1 MKATGSDGLHA
12 AASGKAGAAPVE
24 VSSDAAQRSSL
35 SVLRALWPFMRP
47 YRARVAL
54 AAAALLVAAA
64 ATLVV
69 PLAFRQLIDVS
80 FAPAGSTPAGLPG
93 AGGGVAGSA
102 ASGTDA
108 AAAAAAQLGTASS
121 VDVNVWFLALFGVA
135 VVLAL
140 GTAVRV
146 YSVSWL
152 GERVTADLRRAV
164 YRQVLRQDPRFFET
178 LKTGEVLSRLTTDTT
193 LIQTLVGTSI
203 SMGLRNALLFAGALA
218 MMIVTSPQL
227 SSIIVGLLALV
238 VLPILLFGR
247 RVRRLSR
254 DSQDALAGSSA
265 LAGET
270 LGAIQIVQSYAREPM
285 ETQRF
290 GAATDAAFASAVRR
304 VRARSLL
311 TALAIVLVFGAI
323 VFVLWLGAHAVLQ
336 GRLTTGLL
344 TQFILYAALVAGS
357 TGAIAEVLG
366 DVQRAAGATE
376 RLLELLEAQPQIRAP
391 AQPERLVPS
400 SAGAT
405 VAFDAVSFCYPS
417 RPDERALDEVSL
429 SVAAGETVALVG
441 PSGAGKTTLF
451 QLLLRFYDPQAG
463 SIRLGGIDL
472 RRLDPAELRA
482 AIGFVSQDSVVFSAD
497 AMENIRYGRLDA
509 SDDEVLAAARAA
521 RAHEFI
527 ERLPDGYR
535 TFLGERGVRL
545 SGGQRQRIAIARAL
559 LKNPPL
565 LLLDEATSALDAESE
580 RAVQAALDG
589 AMRGR
594 TTLVIAHRLATVVGA
609 DRIVVL
615 DHGRIVEVGSHA
627 ELVARNGLYARLAT
641 IQFEAGATT

>member
-1 MKATGSDGLHA
+1 MASDLRSSSRTSSRSGSP
-12 AASGKAGAAPVE
+12 AGASPAP
-24 VSSDAAQRSSL
+24 AAQRSSW
-35 SVLRALWPFMRP
+35 SVLRALWPFMAP
-47 YRARVAL
+47 YRARVAV
-54 AAAALLVAAA
+54 AAVALLVAAA

-69 PLAFRQLIDVS
+69 PLAFRQLIDVGFS
-80 FAPAGSTPAGLPG
+80 ASATAGQAAGEVARAVASDPAH
-93 AGGGVAGSA
+93 
-102 ASGTDA
+102 
-108 AAAAAAQLGTASS
+108 
-121 VDVNVWFLALFGVA
+121 VNVWFLALFGVA
-135 VVLAL
+135 TVLAL
-140 GTAVRV
+140 GTALRF

-178 LKTGEVLSRLTTDTT
+178 LKTGEVLSRLSTDTT

-203 SMGLRNALLFAGALA
+203 SLGLRNALLFVGALV
-218 MMIVTSPQL
+218 MLIVTSPQL
-227 SSIIVGLLALV
+227 ASIIVGLLLLV
-238 VLPILLFGR
+238 VLPILVFGR

-254 DSQDALAGSSA
+254 ASQDAIADASA

-270 LGAIQIVQSYAREPM
+270 LNAIQIVQAYAREPL
-285 ETQRF
+285 EAQRF
-290 GAATDAAFASAVRR
+290 GESTEEAFASAIRR

-323 VFVLWLGAHAVLQ
+323 VFVLWLGAHAVLE
-336 GRLTTGLL
+336 GRLTAGLL
-344 TQFILYAALVAGS
+344 TQFILYAALVAGA

-376 RLLELLEAQPQIRAP
+376 RLLELLDAEPAIRAP
-391 AQPERLVPS
+391 AQPERLAPS
-400 SAGAT
+400 GQGARVT
-405 VAFDAVSFCYPS
+405 FEAVTFGYPS
-417 RPDERALDEVSL
+417 RPGERALDDVSIEV
-429 SVAAGETVALVG
+429 VPGETVALVG

-451 QLLLRFYDPQAG
+451 QLLLRFHDPQAG
-463 SIRLGGIDL
+463 VIRLDGVDV
-472 RRLDPAELRA
+472 RRLDPADLRG
-482 AIGFVSQDSVVFSAD
+482 AIGLVSQDSVVFSAD
-497 AMENIRYGRLDA
+497 AMQNIRYGRLDA
-509 SDDEVLAAARAA
+509 SDDEVIEAARAA

-580 RAVQAALDG
+580 RAVQAALER
-589 AMRGR
+589 AMLGR
-594 TTLVIAHRLATVVGA
+594 TTLVIAHRLATVIGA

-615 DHGRIVEVGSHA
+615 ERGRVVDAGTHA
-627 ELVARNGLYARLAT
+627 ELVARGGLYARLAA
-641 IQFEAGATT
+641 IQFDSSLEA

>member
-1 MKATGSDGLHA
+1 MDSGARPSAAVRERPAVAEGDAPAA
-12 AASGKAGAAPVE
+12 AAS
-24 VSSDAAQRSSL
+24 QRSSL
-35 SVLRALWPFMRP
+35 SVLRALWPFMAP
-47 YRARVAL
+47 YRARVAV
-54 AAAALLVAAA
+54 AAIALLVAAA

-69 PLAFRQLIDVS
+69 PLAFRQLIDVG
-80 FAPAGSTPAGLPG
+80 FAAPQ
-93 AGGGVAGSA
+93 A
-102 ASGTDA
+102 ATGA
-108 AAAAAAQLGTASS
+108 AAADPAH
-121 VDVNVWFLALFGVA
+121 VNVWFLALFGVA

-140 GTAVRV
+140 GTALRF

-178 LKTGEVLSRLTTDTT
+178 LKTGEVLSRLSTDTT

-203 SMGLRNALLFAGALA
+203 SLGLRNALLFVGALA
-218 MMIVTSPQL
+218 MLIVTSPQL
-227 SSIIVGLLALV
+227 ASIIVGLLLLV
-238 VLPILLFGR
+238 VLPILVFGR

-254 DSQDALAGSSA
+254 ASQDALADTSA

-270 LGAIQIVQSYAREPM
+270 LNAIQIVQAYAREPL
-285 ETQRF
+285 EAQRF
-290 GAATDAAFASAVRR
+290 GEAAEGAFASAIRR

-323 VFVLWLGAHAVLQ
+323 VFVLWLGAHAVLE
-336 GRLTTGLL
+336 GRLTAGLL
-344 TQFILYAALVAGS
+344 TQFILYAALVAGA

-376 RLLELLEAQPQIRAP
+376 RLLELLEAEPAIRAP
-391 AQPERLVPS
+391 AQAERLAPS
-400 SAGAT
+400 GRGAR
-405 VAFDAVSFCYPS
+405 VDFEAVTFSYPS
-417 RPDERALDEVSL
+417 RPGERALDAVSL
-429 SVAAGETVALVG
+429 EVEPGETVALVG

-451 QLLLRFYDPQAG
+451 QLLLRFHDPQSG
-463 SIRLGGIDL
+463 VIRLDRVDL
-472 RRLDPAELRA
+472 RRLDPADLRG
-482 AIGFVSQDSVVFSAD
+482 AIGLVSQESVVFSAD
-497 AMENIRYGRLDA
+497 AMHNIRYGRLDA
-509 SDDEVLAAARAA
+509 TDDEVIAAARAA

-580 RAVQAALDG
+580 RAVQAALEQ

-594 TTLVIAHRLATVVGA
+594 TTLVIAHRLATVIRA

-615 DHGRIVEVGSHA
+615 ERGRIVDAGTHA
-627 ELVARNGLYARLAT
+627 QLVERGGLYARLAA
-641 IQFEAGATT
+641 IQFDTHVESP